1 MAPAAIAS
9 SGAGGGSGVASGGA
23 GGVAAGGEDPVMAG
37 LEPVPS
43 LDRANATVA
52 LLDPPAEEDVVQLPM
67 ALALAVCAVFTIFA
81 GVSSPI
87 IDFARHAT
95 TFV

>member
-1 MAPAAIAS
+1 
-9 SGAGGGSGVASGGA
+9 
-23 GGVAAGGEDPVMAG
+23 MAG

-43 LDRANATVA
+43 LDGTTATAA
-52 LLDPPAEEDVVQLPM
+52 LLAPPAEEEVVQLPM
-67 ALALAVCAVFTIFA
+67 ALALAICAVFTIAA